1 MGPWR
6 KSAHQQFPSGLQVI
20 GASQRAQRVS
30 MVLIISAKTQRHKRI
45 VGNVLGEADAIAR
58 LVAN

>member
-1 MGPWR
+1 MGPWG
-6 KSAHQQFPSGLQVI
+6 KSAHQQFPSGLQAI

-45 VGNVLGEADAIAR
+45 VGSVLSEADATAR